1 MFYETPEDTHKL
13 AVYDF
18 GFSFH
23 INTHTHHIDVSA
35 FGSILFC
42 IGPVLGMWKVWH
54 CGMHTPY
61 TLKWKTNL
69 NARRAP
75 APAKYRT
82 QCFDCSGHRICM
94 FCVCTVYAFNVKR
107 QIEMPRTTGQRA
119 RQTREK
125 REKTNFRMLFKS
137 LRFILRLFHLDQ
149 HFWCAMPCYVVWW
162 WSRCDSLPNQISHRS
177 ILEKNTY
184 NILY

>member
-125 REKTNFRMLFKS
+125 REKKKLSNAFQVVKIYFTVVSFRPALLMRHAMLCGVVVES
-137 LRFILRLFHLDQ
+137 LRLSAKPNLTQID
-149 HFWCAMPCYVVWW
+149 
-162 WSRCDSLPNQISHRS
+162 SRKKHV
-177 ILEKNTY
+177 
-184 NILY
+184 